1 MSPRT
6 FVTRGLAL
14 MALASLGMAACSGDT
29 TVIPPAPVQVT
40 VVPPA
45 LTLGVGQSGLFVAAV
60 TGGQTGGSTAVTW
73 SSSNSA
79 LVSVDATG
87 KVTVARAPTATEGP
101 SVTITATSQ
110 QDPNARGAGV
120 VNITAAPDTT
130 HPSATITIADVTG
143 PGGGTVDPTNIS
155 GSINVILNVDVPQ
168 GAQVSRVDVKLDA
181 ATVCSQS
188 FTSGTQGQ
196 VSTNEADVVQVI
208 CPINTAA
215 TKDSLGTPS
224 FLNGPHT
231 LTAALVSPSGTT
243 AASVTQT
250 LVFNNANRVI
260 PTITTSGASAVGP
273 LGLTWRQGDLVVKA
287 VPTLY
292 TGGTLSRVTVS
303 VTPANGGG
311 TAVQVDSTAS
321 DGFTVTFPQSKSLAS
336 NGVGG
341 VQDSV
346 NIVITT
352 VTSTGQGGPSNSFG
366 VNQPQTLRL
375 DNVAPTV
382 TAITLPPPSPAPGNP
397 IFLNG
402 TFAFSSTATD
412 AGVDNVTFTFFAGPD
427 TAHLT
432 EVATGADLAE
442 VAVPTYILR
451 VVATDAVGN
460 DTIVYAGPSNTAVA
474 LGSAVTFAVDVTPP
488 VATSI
493 TGTANGAKL
502 TTLGTAN
509 WTVTAQDTGAA
520 PSGIGTDAISRRE
533 FVITPTAKT
542 CATGVVS
549 GVCQFVSPGTG
560 ASATFNATAATAG
573 YDSVTIQITDVAGN
587 VNTVSTRLILQDVTA
602 PTMGGIVGPATIAG
616 GSSATFSTVASDNFD
631 LGTLTPTLSYG
642 GALDLGFAAMTL
654 GTFGTDAFTTAATPS
669 VAISPFIAG
678 VQFTVAGAPTGAS
691 QGASLVTFNLTDV
704 AGNLATPSTLNITPN
719 VTTAPPTTATW
730 GTLQT
735 FVVVAAD
742 TTLCRTT
749 STSTTTCATT
759 EPTSTTLSAV
769 ATGPSG
775 TFAQPF
781 TQVRFYRRVS
791 GGGAYTLIGTATA
804 ASAADNGT
812 IRTWTF
818 TSTFDASALGA
829 NNYDVIAAG
838 VNTAGQALV
847 TDPPMVLTVNVAP

>member
-14 MALASLGMAACSGDT
+14 MALASLGLAACSDNT
-29 TVIPPAPVQVT
+29 TVIPPEPVAVT

-45 LTLGVGQSGLFVAAV
+45 LTLGVGQSGQFVAAV
-60 TGGQTGGSTAVTW
+60 TGGPTGGSTAVTW

-87 KVTVARAPTATEGP
+87 KVTVARAPTATEGT

-110 QDPNARGAGV
+110 QDPNAKGAGV
-120 VNITAAPDTT
+120 VNITVTAP
-130 HPSATITIADVTG
+130 PPPPPPATITIADITA

-155 GSINVILNVDVPQ
+155 GSINIILNVDVPQ

-231 LTAALVSPSGTT
+231 LTAALVAPSGTT

-287 VPTLY
+287 VPTLF

-321 DGFTVTFPQSKSLAS
+321 DGFTVTFPQNKSLAS

-346 NIVITT
+346 NIVVTT

-375 DNVAPTV
+375 DNVAPSV
-382 TAITLPPPSPAPGNP
+382 TAITLPPPSPAAGNP

-402 TFAFSSTATD
+402 TFAFAASAVTATD
-412 AGVDNVTFTFFAGPD
+412 AGVNNVTFTFFAGPD

-432 EVATGADLAE
+432 QVTTGSQLAE

-451 VVATDAVGN
+451 VVAKDALGN
-460 DTIVYAGPSNTAVA
+460 DTIVYAAAGNTVSTTVGGAVK
-474 LGSAVTFAVDVTPP
+474 FAVDVTPP
-488 VATSI
+488 VATI
-493 TGTANGAKL
+493 TGTPNLATVTVLNSASW
-502 TTLGTAN
+502 A
-509 WTVTAQDTGAA
+509 VTAQDTGAA
-520 PSGIGTDAISRRE
+520 PSGIGTNSISGRQ
-533 FVITPTAKT
+533 FVITPTGTT

-560 ASATFNATAATAG
+560 AAGTINATPSVG
-573 YDSVTIQITDVAGN
+573 YDSVTIRVTDVAGN
-587 VNTVSTRLILQDVTA
+587 VNTVATRLILQDNAA
-602 PTMGGIVGPATIAG
+602 PSMGGIVGPATITG
-616 GSSATFSTVASDNFD
+616 GSSATFSTAASDNID
-631 LGTLTPTLSYG
+631 LGLLTPTLSYG
-642 GALDLGFAAMTL
+642 AALDLGFAPTTI
-654 GTFGTDAFTTAATPS
+654 GTFGTDAFTTSATPS

-678 VQFTVAGAPTGAS
+678 IQFTVAGGAPTGAS
-691 QGASLVTFNLTDV
+691 QGATLVTFN
-704 AGNLATPSTLNITPN
+704 
-719 VTTAPPTTATW
+719 
-730 GTLQT
+730 
-735 FVVVAAD
+735 
-742 TTLCRTT
+742 
-749 STSTTTCATT
+749 
-759 EPTSTTLSAV
+759 
-769 ATGPSG
+769 
-775 TFAQPF
+775 
-781 TQVRFYRRVS
+781 
-791 GGGAYTLIGTATA
+791 
-804 ASAADNGT
+804 
-812 IRTWTF
+812 
-818 TSTFDASALGA
+818 
-829 NNYDVIAAG
+829 
-838 VNTAGQALV
+838 
-847 TDPPMVLTVNVAP
+847 